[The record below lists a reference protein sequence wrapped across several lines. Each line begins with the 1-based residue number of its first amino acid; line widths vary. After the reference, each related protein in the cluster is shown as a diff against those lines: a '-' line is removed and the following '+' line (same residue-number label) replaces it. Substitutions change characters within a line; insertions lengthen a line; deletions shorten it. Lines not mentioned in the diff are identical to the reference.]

1 MSSVFFWL
9 LVIVVVYCLNVVRK
23 KQKTIQALKT
33 KQLSLNH
40 SVRQLQTRFRDLVV
54 ELTAQYELQ
63 LDTEHKR
70 RLVAVGNNY
79 FVFQAVNQLNV
90 ERLSDLIDTFSN
102 CFAQLDDTEWDP
114 KDTIQSLVSKLCEAL
129 PSDTRSFNSQFYLEV
144 APRLFFD
151 LSDEISTVIEKNAA
165 SVEVEEQSLAVELE
179 VEDDEAHQ
187 TYQDPSVTEQPISNN
202 TENKN

>member
-187 TYQDPSVTEQPISNN
+187 TYQDPSATEQPISNN